1 MTASYHRPARAFTL
15 VEILIVIA
23 LIGVLAGILLVA
35 VGGATTAAKVAKTKS
50 TMESVSAAM
59 DAFALEHGTLPGI
72 VPVHMLHEEDSSGA
86 NMTNS
91 QNVLLHLLGGARVN
105 VLDADDNPLDP
116 VLNAEYVRY
125 RSAATDED
133 GVTPIEFVL
142 EDPDPDHQPLK
153 YAVVVRMPR
162 VGEGPWINGK
172 QSPPYLSPKESELL
186 ERWGSGYDADPDGEN
201 GIAVTDGFTKLPDL
215 IDAWGNPI
223 MVFRKERDTG
233 PLLLGFEEDEGTPQF
248 RLNGMDRYLG
258 SSRLGRT
265 QAQQACDSS
274 KPLLGSRLGT
284 GCNDGERDYW
294 MYLLLSH
301 PAMARQSY
309 FDDTD
314 FTTADPR
321 LGTARAGYAMLSAGP
336 DGVFL
341 ARIDG
346 PRNEQGEPL
355 EPDSFPVG
363 GSAWQENYDHLDA
376 FDDVVMY
383 GGS

>member
-1 MTASYHRPARAFTL
+1 MTASFHRPPRAFTL

-35 VGGATTAAKVAKTKS
+35 VGGATTAAKVARTKS

-72 VPVHMLHEEDSSGA
+72 VPTHMLHEDDSSGA
-86 NMTNS
+86 NLTNT
-91 QNVLLHLLGGARVN
+91 QNILLHLLGGARVN
-105 VLDADDNPLDP
+105 ILDADDNPVDQ

-125 RSAATDED
+125 RDAAASED

-142 EDPDPDHQPLK
+142 VDPDPDHQPLQ

-172 QSPPYLSPKESELL
+172 QYPPYLSPKDNELL

-223 MVFRKERDTG
+223 MIFRKERDTG
-233 PLLLGFEEDEGTPQF
+233 PLLLGLDTHEGTPQF
-248 RLNGMDRYLG
+248 RLNGIDRYLG

-265 QAQQACDSS
+265 QAQQACDSA
-274 KPLLGSRLGT
+274 KPLLGSRLGADS
-284 GCNDGERDYW
+284 NDGERDYW
-294 MYLLLSH
+294 LYLLLSH

-309 FDDTD
+309 FDDND
-314 FTTADPR
+314 FTTEDPR
-321 LGTARAGYAMLSAGP
+321 LGTARSGYAMLSAGP
-336 DGVFL
+336 DGIYL
-341 ARIDG
+341 ARLDG
-346 PRNEQGEPL
+346 PRNENGEPL
-355 EPDSFPVG
+355 PADEFPVT
-363 GSAWQENYDHLDA
+363 GSGWQENYDRLDP

>member
-172 QSPPYLSPKESELL
+172 QYPPYLSPKESELL